1 MALCQASYAAGTKEF
16 NIDIE
21 QQQSFLIEI
30 NKKDDSDI
38 FLFCKPVNDGAKY
51 FFMGKDEACHW
62 EIISKFTVPSNIL
75 ALEEILSEKVAEA
88 MTARISR

>member
-38 FLFCKPVNDGAKY
+38 FLFCSDLP
-51 FFMGKDEACHW
+51 FLF
-62 EIISKFTVPSNIL
+62 
-75 ALEEILSEKVAEA
+75 
-88 MTARISR
+88 